1 MTATPAWPLNSLP
14 RLFIDTLLSVEQ
26 GVTID
31 GQAFHYLCRVMRR
44 TIGDQIKCFDNRSGE
59 YLAQIT
65 GVDKRKCEI
74 MLIEKLKERE
84 NVPDLW
90 LCAAPIKRDRWM
102 MMAEKS
108 CELGI
113 SAFVPVQTQRT
124 IIDKVKEDKL
134 RHCII
139 EAAEQCERTAL
150 PEIKPLQKLSHFLDA
165 LPPERLLYF
174 CDERGGMN
182 FFEAIKFDQK
192 PSVDLSAAILIGPE
206 GGFTDEENA
215 LIISHVNAKAI
226 SLGPRILRAETAA
239 IAAISAWM
247 AQTQW

>member
-14 RLFIDTLLSVEQ
+14 RLFIDEKLSVEQ

-44 TIGDQIKCFDNRSGE
+44 TIGDQIKCFDDRSGE
-59 YLAQIT
+59 YLGQIT
-65 GVDKRKCEI
+65 SLDKRKCEI

-113 SAFVPVQTQRT
+113 SALVPVQTQRT
-124 IIDKVKEDKL
+124 IIDKIKDEKL
-134 RHCII
+134 RICMI

-150 PEIKPLQKLSHFLDA
+150 PIIHPLQKLTTFLDDF
-165 LPPERLLYF
+165 PKGRTLYF
-174 CDERGGMN
+174 CDERGGE
-182 FFEAIKFDQK
+182 EAVDIIKK
-192 PSVDLSAAILIGPE
+192 SSTKNSSAALLIGPE

-215 LIISHVNAKAI
+215 LIRAQPAAQPI

-239 IAAISAWM
+239 IAAISIWM
-247 AQTQW
+247 AVSNHW